1 MLPDVSR
8 TALSRCCSTLAQH
21 VPHSLCLLLSP
32 QMCEDPTLPLYLQQM
47 ASLTLSSTQPN
58 LHTTEQVSI
67 WTAPPQKLFLAP
79 HCLRDE
85 VQLLH
90 PAFKAQLSRVASAP
104 IPPHAP
110 SSHEQ
115 SVPCPSGTLAGVPFL
130 DEILTQFEERNS
142 LPESPQQVLGA
153 SLSVG

>member
-1 MLPDVSR
+1 MW
-8 TALSRCCSTLAQH
+8 
-21 VPHSLCLLLSP
+21 
-32 QMCEDPTLPLYLQQM
+32 
-47 ASLTLSSTQPN
+47 
-58 LHTTEQVSI
+58 TT
-67 WTAPPQKLFLAP
+67 PPQKPFLAP

-104 IPPHAP
+104 IPPHSP

-130 DEILTQFEERNS
+130 DEILTQLEERNS